1 MESERGYG
9 VVTILT
15 SNRIDMK
22 RDIVFLL
29 MSLMT
34 AIAASAQVNVVDS
47 VEEWIPDSIEE
58 WIPDSVEECI
68 EIDTTATNDGK
79 NLEISEYELTDRYG
93 LIVTGSK
100 YGIRDFEKNE
110 NVTEVIYD
118 DAAPAFRRRVEDE
131 YITYFYIRQ
140 GECCGIVSIFESTNH
155 LMTIMSS
162 SDSSN

>member
-1 MESERGYG
+1 
-9 VVTILT
+9 
-15 SNRIDMK
+15 MK
-22 RDIVFLL
+22 WKISLLL

-34 AIAASAQVNVVDS
+34 AIVASAQVNVV
-47 VEEWIPDSIEE
+47 DSIEE

-68 EIDTTATNDGK
+68 EIDTTATNDEK
-79 NLEISEYELTDRYG
+79 DLEISDCELTDRYG

-118 DAAPAFRRRVEDE
+118 DAAPTFRRKVEDE

-162 SDSSN
+162 SDSSE

>member
-1 MESERGYG
+1 
-9 VVTILT
+9 
-15 SNRIDMK
+15 MK
-22 RDIVFLL
+22 RKISLLL
-29 MSLMT
+29 MSMMT
-34 AIAASAQVNVVDS
+34 AIAESAQVNVV
-47 VEEWIPDSIEE
+47 DSIEE

-68 EIDTTATNDGK
+68 EIDTTATNDEK
-79 NLEISEYELTDRYG
+79 VLEISDCELTDRYG

-118 DAAPAFRRRVEDE
+118 DAAPAFRRKVEDE

-162 SDSSN
+162 SDSSE

>member
-1 MESERGYG
+1 
-9 VVTILT
+9 
-15 SNRIDMK
+15 MK
-22 RDIVFLL
+22 RNIALLL

-58 WIPDSVEECI
+58 CI
-68 EIDTTATNDGK
+68 EIDTTSTNAD
-79 NLEISEYELTDRYG
+79 NQQDLEISDCELTDRYG

-162 SDSSN
+162 SDSSK

>member
-1 MESERGYG
+1 
-9 VVTILT
+9 
-15 SNRIDMK
+15 MK
-22 RDIVFLL
+22 RNIALSL

-34 AIAASAQVNVVDS
+34 AIAASAQVNVVDN
-47 VEEWIPDSIEE
+47 VEEWIPDSI
-58 WIPDSVEECI
+58 EECI
-68 EIDTTATNDGK
+68 EIDTTATNDEK
-79 NLEISEYELTDRYG
+79 DLVISDCELTDRYG

-162 SDSSN
+162 SDSSK

>member
-1 MESERGYG
+1 ME
-9 VVTILT
+9 
-15 SNRIDMK
+15 RI
-22 RDIVFLL
+22 IVLLL

-47 VEEWIPDSIEE
+47 VEEWIPDS
-58 WIPDSVEECI
+58 VEECI
-68 EIDTTATNDGK
+68 EIETTATNDGK
-79 NLEISEYELTDRYG
+79 NLEISDCELTDRYG

-162 SDSSN
+162 SDSSK

>member
-1 MESERGYG
+1 ME
-9 VVTILT
+9 
-15 SNRIDMK
+15 RI
-22 RDIVFLL
+22 IVLLL

-34 AIAASAQVNVVDS
+34 AIAASAQVNAVDS
-47 VEEWIPDSIEE
+47 VEE

-68 EIDTTATNDGK
+68 EIDTTATNDEK
-79 NLEISEYELTDRYG
+79 DLEISDCELTDRYG

-100 YGIRDFEKNE
+100 YGIRDLEKNE

>member
-1 MESERGYG
+1 
-9 VVTILT
+9 
-15 SNRIDMK
+15 MK
-22 RDIVFLL
+22 RKISLLL
-29 MSLMT
+29 MSMMT
-34 AIAASAQVNVVDS
+34 AIAASAQVNVV
-47 VEEWIPDSIEE
+47 DSIEE

-68 EIDTTATNDGK
+68 EIDTTATNDEK
-79 NLEISEYELTDRYG
+79 VIEISDCELTDRYG

-118 DAAPAFRRRVEDE
+118 DAAPAFRRKVEDE

-162 SDSSN
+162 SDSSE

>member
-1 MESERGYG
+1 MHKESERGFG
-9 VVTILT
+9 VVIILT

-22 RDIVFLL
+22 RNIALLL

-34 AIAASAQVNVVDS
+34 AIAASAQVNAVDS
-47 VEEWIPDSIEE
+47 VEE

-68 EIDTTATNDGK
+68 EIDTTATNDEK
-79 NLEISEYELTDRYG
+79 DLEISECELTDRYG

-162 SDSSN
+162 SDSSK

>member
-1 MESERGYG
+1 ME
-9 VVTILT
+9 
-15 SNRIDMK
+15 RI
-22 RDIVFLL
+22 IVLLL

-47 VEEWIPDSIEE
+47 VEEWIPDS
-58 WIPDSVEECI
+58 VEKCI
-68 EIDTTATNDGK
+68 EIDTTATNDEK
-79 NLEISEYELTDRYG
+79 DLEISECELTDRYG

-162 SDSSN
+162 SDSSK

>member
-1 MESERGYG
+1 
-9 VVTILT
+9 
-15 SNRIDMK
+15 MK
-22 RDIVFLL
+22 RKISLLL

-34 AIAASAQVNVVDS
+34 AIVASAQVNVV
-47 VEEWIPDSIEE
+47 DSIEE

-68 EIDTTATNDGK
+68 EIDTTATNDEK
-79 NLEISEYELTDRYG
+79 NLEISDCELTNRYG

-140 GECCGIVSIFESTNH
+140 GDCCGIVSIFESTNH

-162 SDSSN
+162 SERKDNE

>member
-47 VEEWIPDSIEE
+47 VEEWIPDS
-58 WIPDSVEECI
+58 VEECI

-79 NLEISEYELTDRYG
+79 NLEISECELTDRYG

>member
-1 MESERGYG
+1 
-9 VVTILT
+9 
-15 SNRIDMK
+15 MK
-22 RDIVFLL
+22 RKISLLL

-34 AIAASAQVNVVDS
+34 AIVASAQVNVV
-47 VEEWIPDSIEE
+47 DSIEE

-68 EIDTTATNDGK
+68 EIDTTATNDEK
-79 NLEISEYELTDRYG
+79 DLEISDCELTNRYG

-118 DAAPAFRRRVEDE
+118 DAAPAFRRKVEDE

-162 SDSSN
+162 SERKDNE

>member
-1 MESERGYG
+1 M
-9 VVTILT
+9 
-15 SNRIDMK
+15 
-22 RDIVFLL
+22 
-29 MSLMT
+29 MT
-34 AIAASAQVNVVDS
+34 AIAASAQVNVV
-47 VEEWIPDSIEE
+47 DSIEE

-68 EIDTTATNDGK
+68 EIDTTATNDEK
-79 NLEISEYELTDRYG
+79 VLEISDCELTDRYG

-118 DAAPAFRRRVEDE
+118 DAAPAFRRKVEDE

-162 SDSSN
+162 SDSSE

>member
-1 MESERGYG
+1 
-9 VVTILT
+9 
-15 SNRIDMK
+15 MK
-22 RDIVFLL
+22 RNIALLL

-47 VEEWIPDSIEE
+47 VEEWIPDS
-58 WIPDSVEECI
+58 VEECI
-68 EIDTTATNDGK
+68 EIDTTATNDEK
-79 NLEISEYELTDRYG
+79 DLEISDCELTDHYG

-162 SDSSN
+162 SDSSK

>member
-1 MESERGYG
+1 
-9 VVTILT
+9 
-15 SNRIDMK
+15 MK
-22 RDIVFLL
+22 RKISLLL
-29 MSLMT
+29 MSMMT
-34 AIAASAQVNVVDS
+34 AIAASAQVNVV
-47 VEEWIPDSIEE
+47 DSIEE

-68 EIDTTATNDGK
+68 EIDTTATNDEK
-79 NLEISEYELTDRYG
+79 VLEISDCELTDRYG

-118 DAAPAFRRRVEDE
+118 DAAPAFRRKVEDE

-162 SDSSN
+162 SDSSE

>member
-1 MESERGYG
+1 
-9 VVTILT
+9 
-15 SNRIDMK
+15 MK
-22 RDIVFLL
+22 RKISLL
-29 MSLMT
+29 FMSLMT
-34 AIAASAQVNVVDS
+34 AIVASAQVNVV
-47 VEEWIPDSIEE
+47 DSIEE

-68 EIDTTATNDGK
+68 EIDTTATNDEK
-79 NLEISEYELTDRYG
+79 NLEISDCELTNRYG

-140 GECCGIVSIFESTNH
+140 GDCCGIVSIFESTNH

-162 SDSSN
+162 SERKDNE

>member
-1 MESERGYG
+1 ME
-9 VVTILT
+9 
-15 SNRIDMK
+15 RI
-22 RDIVFLL
+22 IVLLL

-79 NLEISEYELTDRYG
+79 NLEISECELTDRYG

>member
-1 MESERGYG
+1 
-9 VVTILT
+9 
-15 SNRIDMK
+15 MK
-22 RDIVFLL
+22 RKISLLL

-34 AIAASAQVNVVDS
+34 AIVASAQVNVV
-47 VEEWIPDSIEE
+47 DSIEE

-68 EIDTTATNDGK
+68 EIDTTATNDEK
-79 NLEISEYELTDRYG
+79 DLEISDCELTDRYG

-118 DAAPAFRRRVEDE
+118 DAAPAFRRKVEDE

-162 SDSSN
+162 SDSSE

>member
-1 MESERGYG
+1 
-9 VVTILT
+9 
-15 SNRIDMK
+15 
-22 RDIVFLL
+22 
-29 MSLMT
+29 MSMMT
-34 AIAASAQVNVVDS
+34 AIAASAQVNVV
-47 VEEWIPDSIEE
+47 DSIEE

-68 EIDTTATNDGK
+68 EIDTTATNDEK
-79 NLEISEYELTDRYG
+79 VLEISDCELTDRYG

-118 DAAPAFRRRVEDE
+118 DAAPAFRRKVEDE

-162 SDSSN
+162 SDSSE

>member
-1 MESERGYG
+1 
-9 VVTILT
+9 
-15 SNRIDMK
+15 MK
-22 RDIVFLL
+22 KFFVLL

-47 VEEWIPDSIEE
+47 VEEWIPDS
-58 WIPDSVEECI
+58 VEECI
-68 EIDTTATNDGK
+68 EIDTTATNDEK
-79 NLEISEYELTDRYG
+79 DLEISDSELTDRYG

-162 SDSSN
+162 SDSSK

>member
-1 MESERGYG
+1 MHMESERGYG

-47 VEEWIPDSIEE
+47 VEEWIPDS
-58 WIPDSVEECI
+58 VEECI

-79 NLEISEYELTDRYG
+79 NLEISECELTDRYG

-140 GECCGIVSIFESTNH
+140 GECCGIVSIVEATNH